1 MLILFRL
8 CNFTGSNLTNIDY
21 DLQGQMRKPMMMI
34 LIVACVTLLSGYI
47 QVTFFNILAQRQSR
61 TIRQILFQS
70 ILKKDIVYFDQH
82 KTGELSL
89 DLNDNINKIRDGIG
103 DKLGSAIEVVATF
116 ISCIIVGKVTFLSD
130 VIRNKITN

>member
-8 CNFTGSNLTNIDY
+8 CNFTGSNLTNINY
-21 DLQGQMRKPMMMI
+21 DLQGEMRKPMMMI

-47 QVTFFNILAQRQSR
+47 RVTFFNILAQRQSR

-103 DKLGSAIEVVATF
+103 DKLGSAIEVIATF
-116 ISCIIVGKVTFLSD
+116 ISCIIVGKVTFL
-130 VIRNKITN
+130 